1 MAITPEMAR
10 AELARRELAKR
21 QAQSQPQMQQEQE
34 SPGIGSIPGD
44 ILDTGANLIM
54 KGGEKVM
61 QLPEEFSAAGQQIAE
76 HPLSGTGRAA
86 GGIMSSLLEGGKQLY
101 NLPLNIN
108 TYLGS
113 KGIFPFKQTMGLAE
127 KLKVGDTGL
136 QKAVMGEQKPGDVLW
151 EDIGAIAPL
160 IAAPETIT
168 SKVPAL
174 SAKGI
179 MKQLSKE
186 KARQY
191 GIAKAD
197 YSGLFEEAAGKGLT
211 HAQPPKSVTSNQ
223 TKIIKDSQPKYHTAL
238 KEYIADPTIEKA
250 HWAQSELGALQRHLD
265 KIASRNGLTPTQNK
279 TYKAV
284 LEARKGIKQ
293 SMFSKNA
300 LGNSPELAMKYEN
313 LGTKYKE
320 NVIPYTSLEDLSEFE
335 AKRLRPKTAVKNLLN
350 DEEFMIKLAKKNPGI
365 YLRTPLAK
373 KVGYGAAG
381 ATGLLGY
388 EELKKLLQG
397 R

>member
-10 AELARRELAKR
+10 AELARRELARR
-21 QAQSQPQMQQEQE
+21 QAQRQPEVPQQQESQ
-34 SPGIGSIPGD
+34 GIGSIPGD
-44 ILDTGANLIM
+44 ILDTGANLLM

-61 QLPEEFSAAGQQIAE
+61 QLPEEISAAGQQIAE

-151 EDIGAIAPL
+151 EDIGAVAPL
-160 IAAPETIT
+160 FMAPETIT
-168 SKVPAL
+168 SKVP
-174 SAKGI
+174 SVTAKGI
-179 MKQLSKE
+179 MKSLSKE
-186 KARQY
+186 KGKQY
-191 GIAKAD
+191 AIAKQD
-197 YSGLFEEAAGKGLT
+197 YSNLFNEASGQGLT
-211 HAQPPKSVTSNQ
+211 HASPTKAVTSNQ
-223 TKIIKDSQPKYHTAL
+223 ANIIKNSQPKHHTAL
-238 KEYIADPTIEKA
+238 KEYVANPTIENA

-265 KIASRNGLTPTQNK
+265 KIASKNGLTPSQNK

-284 LEARKGIKQ
+284 LEARKGIKK
-293 SMFSKNA
+293 SMFSNNA
-300 LGNSPELAMKYEN
+300 LGKSPELAMKYEN

-320 NVIPYTSLEDLSEFE
+320 NVIPYTSLEELSEYE
-335 AKRLRPKTAVKNLLN
+335 AKRLRPSSAVKDLLN
-350 DEEFMIKLAKKNPGI
+350 NEEFMIQLAKKQPGI
-365 YLRTPLAK
+365 YLHKPLAK
-373 KVGYGAAG
+373 KVGYAGLG

-388 EELKKLLQG
+388 EELKKLLMG

>member
-10 AELARRELAKR
+10 AELARRELARR
-21 QAQSQPQMQQEQE
+21 QEQMQPQMPQQKI
-34 SPGIGSIPGD
+34 PGIGSIPGD
-44 ILDTGANLIM
+44 ILDAGANLIM
-54 KGGEKVM
+54 KGGEKFM

-76 HPLSGTGRAA
+76 HPVFGTGRAA
-86 GGIMSSLLEGGKQLY
+86 SGVLSSLIEGGKQLY

-113 KGIFPFKQTMGLAE
+113 KGVPLFKQTMGLAE
-127 KLKVGDTGL
+127 KLKIGDTGL

-151 EDIGAIAPL
+151 EDIGTIAPL
-160 IAAPETIT
+160 LVAPETVTGKI
-168 SKVPAL
+168 PAL
-174 SAKGI
+174 TSKGI

-186 KARQY
+186 KAKQY
-191 GIAKAD
+191 AIAKED
-197 YSGLFEEAAGKGLT
+197 YRGLFDEAASKGLT

-250 HWAQSELGALQRHLD
+250 HWAQSELGSLQRHLD

-279 TYKAV
+279 TYKAA
-284 LEARKGIKQ
+284 LEARNGIKQ

-300 LGNSPELAMKYEN
+300 LGNSPALAMKYEN

-335 AKRLRPKTAVKNLLN
+335 AKRLRPKTAANNLLK
-350 DEEFMIKLAKKNPGI
+350 DEEFMIRLAKKNPGI

-373 KVGYGAAG
+373 KIGYGGLG

-388 EELKKLLQG
+388 EEIKKLLQG

>member
-1 MAITPEMAR
+1 MSITPEMAR
-10 AELARRELAKR
+10 AELARRELARR
-21 QAQSQPQMQQEQE
+21 QANGIPQMRQQDNQ
-34 SPGIGSIPGD
+34 GIGSIPGD

-61 QLPEEFSAAGQQIAE
+61 QLPEEFQAAGQQLAE
-76 HPLSGTGRAA
+76 HPISGTGRAA
-86 GGIMSSLLEGGKQLY
+86 GGILSSLLEGGKQLY

-113 KGIFPFKQTMGLAE
+113 KGVPLFKQTMGLAE

-136 QKAVMGEQKPGDVLW
+136 QKAVMGDQKPGDVLW
-151 EDIGAIAPL
+151 EDLGAVAPL
-160 IAAPETIT
+160 FFAPESIT
-168 SKVPAL
+168 GKIPAVT
-174 SAKGI
+174 SKGI

-186 KARQY
+186 KAKQY
-191 GIAKAD
+191 AIAKED
-197 YSGLFEEAAGKGLT
+197 YRGLFDEAAGKGLT
-211 HAQPPKSVTSNQ
+211 HAQPTKSVTSNQ

-238 KEYIADPTIEKA
+238 KEYIADPTIENA

-300 LGNSPELAMKYEN
+300 LGNSPDLAMKYEN

-335 AKRLRPKTAVKNLLN
+335 AKKIRPKTAVKNLLN
-350 DEEFMIKLAKKNPGI
+350 DEEFMIKLAKKNPGV
-365 YLRTPLAK
+365 YLRTPLAQ